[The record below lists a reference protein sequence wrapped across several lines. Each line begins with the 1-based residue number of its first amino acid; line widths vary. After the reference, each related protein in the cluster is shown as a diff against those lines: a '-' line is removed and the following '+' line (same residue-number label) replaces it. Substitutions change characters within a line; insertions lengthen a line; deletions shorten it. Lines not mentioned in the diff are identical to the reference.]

1 MFEDV
6 TSALS
11 LPALYGAP
19 QATMAGSRVAIG
31 ASRREAVTERN
42 SRWPWPPLAFVVGC
56 MKSFYCLSN

>member
-1 MFEDV
+1 MFEDMV
-6 TSALS
+6 SALS

-19 QATMAGSRVAIG
+19 RRRWRGRGSGVATG

-56 MKSFYCLSN
+56 MKSFYY